1 MFFCTEFSDKNA
13 TKLLKKIDELGDI
26 DLCYFDDPTELLLF
40 SMLAINANLFKY
52 KRHVTSVA
60 NDRTQSI

>member
-26 DLCYFDDPTELLLF
+26 DLCYFDDPTEP
-40 SMLAINANLFKY
+40 
-52 KRHVTSVA
+52 HVMSLPRIHNHSFRFHRYVLKF
-60 NDRTQSI
+60 IGIIY